1 MVKYLKILAKAILYG
16 LVGIF
21 LLIFTFILL
30 LRAPSNQMLLANY
43 FKPIIQRELGYP
55 VDLKGI
61 QVKFFDELSIT
72 GLRVQ
77 DPWEKEM
84 IYIEHLDVNFSISD
98 LFLGGNKPTLDYAR
112 LFRPRVHL
120 ILEKKAGQVN
130 LNHFVDQIIAWV
142 HRISPTPPRVHRS
155 SLFVKQTS

>member
-1 MVKYLKILAKAILYG
+1 MVKYLKILAKSVLYG

-30 LRAPSNQMLLANY
+30 LRAPTNQMLLANY

-61 QVKFFDELSIT
+61 QVKFFDELSIS

-77 DPWEKEM
+77 DPWGKEM
-84 IYIEHLDVNFSISD
+84 IYIEHLDD
-98 LFLGGNKPTLDYAR
+98 LENIRTQ
-112 LFRPRVHL
+112 
-120 ILEKKAGQVN
+120 LEEGIGEPIENRFQAP
-130 LNHFVDQIIAWV
+130 HYTFV
-142 HRISPTPPRVHRS
+142 
-155 SLFVKQTS
+155 